1 MANPFNKDE
10 QEKTEVNPEA
20 EVVVDEKAPAEQTA
34 EKTEEIDKD
43 SKSEIDAQIDKLQQ
57 EYDTLNKIFIYLIIH
72 YVYKY
77 NTLYW
82 HINNNNI

>member
-43 SKSEIDAQIDKLQQ
+43 SKSEI
-57 EYDTLNKIFIYLIIH
+57 
-72 YVYKY
+72 YK
-77 NTLYW
+77 TCCRF
-82 HINNNNI
+82 